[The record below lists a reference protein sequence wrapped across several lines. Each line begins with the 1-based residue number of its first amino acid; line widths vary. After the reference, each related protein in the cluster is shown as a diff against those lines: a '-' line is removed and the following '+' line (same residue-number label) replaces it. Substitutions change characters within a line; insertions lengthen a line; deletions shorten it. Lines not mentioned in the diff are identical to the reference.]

1 MTQKRI
7 SEALYVGLCF
17 KIGTSQQVA
26 IRRDIVD
33 IKELIEHKV
42 ARTEKRD
49 NVMMISGSQ
58 REGFRLENSDM
69 DMMSWPTRNPV
80 LWDFSQAQFYN
91 PLRDVLICCD
101 STDSPPGSTLLYLP
115 MEMAYCEIL
124 STGIRING
132 LLCISSAKFRNR
144 ACLFC
149 FPNSKEHGPCR
160 SGSKSGL
167 WDYDWAYCFASDF
180 WPPSAS
186 SWLDRCR
193 SWPLPCVVDDIIRS
207 GCHFVPI
214 GHKHGNHINNEWEFL
229 FPGQNK
235 NLYIP

>member
-7 SEALYVGLCF
+7 SEAVYVGLCL

-42 ARTEKRD
+42 ARTEN
-49 NVMMISGSQ
+49 NVMRVGGSR

-69 DMMSWPTRNPV
+69 DMMFWPNHYPV
-80 LWDFSQAQFYN
+80 LWDFPQAQFYN
-91 PLRDVLICCD
+91 PLRDVLILCD
-101 STDSPPGSTLLYLP
+101 ISDSPPGYTLLYLP
-115 MEMAYCEIL
+115 LEMATCDIL
-124 STGIRING
+124 STCIRING
-132 LLCISSAKFRNR
+132 LLYISSSKYRDLK
-144 ACLFC
+144 CSG
-149 FPNSKEHGPCR
+149 FPNFIVHGPCS
-160 SGSKSGL
+160 SGRKMGML
-167 WDYDWAYCFASDF
+167 DYDFAFCFASDF

-207 GCHFVPI
+207 GCHFVSI
-214 GHKHGNHINNEWEFL
+214 GHN
-229 FPGQNK
+229 
-235 NLYIP
+235 